1 MSKYWMRPETPR
13 ELAAAAGD
21 FSASFVSL
29 LRYRVRRNAL
39 EKRLCKIA
47 AKAER
52 VAARFAKVAAV
63 FDEECGRY
71 VRERGVYLDAL
82 AEIRRRVDEWKVF
95 GRALV
100 FGPKPKG
107 PMPPRPVDVG
117 VPPVP
122 AGVSLRS
129 RRAYGDAIAD
139 MAATSAALLVAW
151 YELVELKRGSG
162 SDLESLK
169 AAACRLEKAADV
181 FVREDGLM
189 REASSSKSGAG
200 R

>member
-13 ELAAAAGD
+13 ELSAAAGD
-21 FSASFVSL
+21 FSAAFVSL

-39 EKRLCKIA
+39 EKRLHKIA

-52 VAARFAKVAAV
+52 GAARFAKVAAA
-63 FDEECGRY
+63 FDEECGRC

-82 AEIRRRVDEWKVF
+82 AEVRRRVDEWKVY
-95 GRALV
+95 GRALL

-107 PMPPRPVDVG
+107 PKPPRPVDVI

-122 AGVSLRS
+122 ADISLRS
-129 RRAYGDAIAD
+129 RRAFGDAIAD
-139 MAATSAALLVAW
+139 MAATSAALLDAW
-151 YELVELKRGSG
+151 HELAELKRGSG
-162 SDLESLK
+162 SDLKYLR
-169 AAACRLEKAADV
+169 AAACRLERAADV

-189 REASSSKSGAG
+189 RESSSPKSGVG
-200 R
+200 E